1 MSFFLMPLQSA
12 QAAARLLQM
21 LDSLFVRP
29 LLNARHAEEALGV
42 STPTAQ
48 GYINRLED
56 SGILREITGRAR
68 DRIYQADE
76 VLEVIEAPLVL
87 GEDR

>member
-1 MSFFLMPLQSA
+1 MVD
-12 QAAARLLQM
+12 LL
-21 LDSLFVRP
+21 FIRP
-29 LLNARHAEEALGV
+29 LLYVRQVEEALGV

-76 VLEVIEAPLVL
+76 VLEVIEALLVL
-87 GEDR
+87 GEW